1 MYMRLQLNVK
11 GRISFIDSIS
21 SQVTLNIGSLKSIG
35 GIMYIIFCHN
45 RTFSLKQK
53 INYQGLPE
61 NMKSFNCIGG
71 KNIVQ

>member
-1 MYMRLQLNVK
+1 MYIRLQLNVK

-21 SQVTLNIGSLKSIG
+21 SKVTLNIGSLKSIC

-45 RTFSLKQK
+45 RMFSLKQK

-71 KNIVQ
+71 KNIV